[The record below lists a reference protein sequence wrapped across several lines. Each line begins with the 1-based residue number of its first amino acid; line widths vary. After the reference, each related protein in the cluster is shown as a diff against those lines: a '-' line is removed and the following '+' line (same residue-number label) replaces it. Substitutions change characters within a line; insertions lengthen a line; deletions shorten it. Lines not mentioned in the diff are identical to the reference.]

1 MGEPPFNIDST
12 IKNGGSTST
21 KYDGMKNWWL
31 TTPCSSKYIGKDFLR
46 KQSDRM
52 RNSIRLAPVEGGAA
66 ARQTTGPVLC
76 SPSGVIPS
84 EL

>member
-1 MGEPPFNIDST
+1 MADNSLLF
-12 IKNGGSTST
+12 KV
-21 KYDGMKNWWL
+21 
-31 TTPCSSKYIGKDFLR
+31 GKDFLR
-46 KQSDRM
+46 KQCDRM